1 MPIVLGSRYIE
12 DFISPLNIEIYT
24 HVSTGLVPGRT
35 GGYFPVAPEGI
46 IQFSVM
52 SAGIQSRISKELLN

>member
-1 MPIVLGSRYIE
+1 MPILLWSRYIE

-24 HVSTGLVPGRT
+24 HVKRGLVPGRT
-35 GGYFPVAPEGI
+35 GGYCLIAPEGI

-52 SAGIQSRISKELLN
+52 SAGIKSRISKELLN